1 MKNRIIAISV
11 SILMVGSMLFGCAS
25 QDKTKDIVITSF
37 NDEKETVNHNET
49 ETTSKNEDIE
59 TTSDSYTSET
69 TNTSEER
76 TSNKVD
82 ETISEIETTTKNIEQ
97 ATTKKKTE
105 QTTTK
110 KQNTTQSTTASKN
123 EEDYVYED
131 GILWPYR
138 SQLYDDNTLKG
149 KMEDIFWDEYGW
161 TMLGKEKCDE
171 MVRASVELAYEI
183 LNTYSTEFEKERAL
197 HDSILKICN
206 YDYEAYNNGTWDWIE
221 GSPYGT
227 LVEGKAV
234 CGGYACTFMIC
245 CKMMGI
251 DCLYVSGWSKNGE
264 THGWNQ
270 VCIEGDWYEV
280 DCTWD
285 DNISDEGM
293 NYNSYAY
300 FNLTT
305 DEMAVSHIHSGYN
318 EKCTGMKYGK
328 EYMDKLLK
336 AEFKAEYLKD
346 KFVIN
351 TRDEALKYIN
361 KALNSGETQIEVI
374 FSSVDVKNDILD
386 LIKPDYWEEGKRYKI
401 YNISKDSEQ
410 YYFDFDTVWDYGD
423 GVQYKL
429 CILDGIYRF
438 DLDVTY
444 LNDYR
449 SMENYFETYEQFYT
463 YAREQKEKGVSE
475 VIGYLAFTE
484 DDIYETPLDSS
495 QFGEEFYMSSYR
507 TFCDSYNLV
516 KYTVYFAQ

>member
-1 MKNRIIAISV
+1 MDVKKKIGIIIICLLFSVAIYAC
-11 SILMVGSMLFGCAS
+11 G
-25 QDKTKDIVITSF
+25 KR
-37 NDEKETVNHNET
+37 
-49 ETTSKNEDIE
+49 EDIKE
-59 TTSDSYTSET
+59 SDDKIQSEDAVEAT
-69 TNTSEER
+69 ASSDESSDDSKTEYPSE
-76 TSNKVD
+76 D
-82 ETISEIETTTKNIEQ
+82 ETTTDETTTVEQ
-97 ATTKKKTE
+97 SSEELFSTTVKQEVTFSQETTTKKKTE
-105 QTTTK
+105 QSTTK
-110 KQNTTQSTTASKN
+110 KHNTIQSTTATEK
-123 EEDYVYED
+123 EEYVYED
-131 GILWPYR
+131 GILWAYR
-138 SQLYDDNTLKG
+138 SDLYVDNTPKG

-206 YDYEAYNNGTWDWIE
+206 YDYEAYNNGTYGWIE

-227 LVEGKAV
+227 LVEGNAV

-251 DCLYVSGWSKNGE
+251 DCLYVSGWSKKGE
-264 THGWNQ
+264 NHGWNQ

-285 DNISDEGM
+285 DNRSDDGM

-305 DEMAVSHIHSGYN
+305 DEMEVSHIHGGYN
-318 EKCTGMKYGK
+318 EKCTGTKYGK

-423 GVQYKL
+423 GDGVQYKL

-449 SMENYFETYEQFYT
+449 SKENYFETYEQFYA
-463 YAREQKEKGVSE
+463 YAREQKAKGVSE

-507 TFCDSYNLV
+507 TFCDSDNLV
-516 KYTVYFAQ
+516 KYTVYFA